1 MEKQKNGE
9 LSRMFG
15 YAGKFHVLTVLG
27 CVLSGIST
35 ILSMLPFVC
44 IWLVIHDLIQAFAAG
59 DISLAT
65 GSAHYAWMAVVF
77 AAASIL
83 IYFIAL
89 NCTHLAAFRTA
100 TNMRKSAI
108 HHIVTLPLGYF
119 SQNASGR
126 LRNII
131 DDNAGLTEGF
141 LAHQLPDLTGA
152 AVMPVAVI
160 ILIFLFDWRLGICCL
175 IPMGISVIFL
185 KQMMGGDNAQF
196 MGKYMTALETMNKEA
211 VEYIRGIPVVKVFQ
225 QTIYSFKNFHAAIEE
240 YEKFASGYALK
251 CRIPLTG
258 FTVTLNGTF
267 VLLIPVAMFILSG
280 VSGQAAYENVV
291 LDFLFYSLFTPVCA
305 TMMNRIMFAS
315 EQLMAAKSAVSR
327 VDEILQEKPLKEPEH
342 PLIPADASIVFSDVS
357 FAYPGAKEKALD
369 HISFEVPAGK
379 TVALVG
385 ASGSGKSTAASLI
398 PRFYDVQS
406 GSVTI
411 GGVDVRNIEKQELM
425 KRVAFVFQNTCL
437 FKDTLLNNIKA
448 ARPDATR
455 EEVLKAADEA
465 QCKDIIDRLPDG
477 LDTLVGTGGTYLS
490 GGENQRIALARA
502 ILKDA
507 PIIVLDEATA
517 FADAENEHQ
526 IQLAFERLTQNKTV
540 MMIAHRLS
548 TIQDADLILVFKE
561 GQIAERGTH
570 EELVALMVF
579 ILLCGRITRP
589 RLPGRSERRMSSM
602 IKALK
607 KKYALS
613 DQGAKDLLKGIV
625 YSVLA
630 NISLMFPVILLAI
643 VLNQLLAPV
652 LGACAPEISAAVY
665 TVIGIVILA
674 VVFIFHYCQY
684 TATYLGTYD
693 ESARRRIGLA
703 EKLRTLPLTF
713 FHQRDLA
720 DLTSTIMG
728 DCANFEH
735 AFSHTVPQFF
745 GAVISTGIVCI
756 GLLIF
761 NWQMGLAL
769 LWVAPISFAIVIL
782 SRKWQ
787 EKLSKKHMNAR
798 LELAEGI
805 QECLETVQDIK
816 ACNQEEDYLRK
827 LDAKMDA
834 AEKAQIS
841 SEMTTASLLTTG
853 QMFLRLG
860 LATVIV
866 VGNSL
871 VVSGDTSL
879 FTYILFLIAASR
891 LYDPL
896 SGAMSN
902 MAELFSVQL
911 QVNRLKEIEE
921 YPEET
926 GEKNIHTNGYDITFD
941 HVQFSYEK
949 GKPVLRDVSFTAK
962 QGQVTALVGPS
973 GGGKS
978 TVAKLAAKFYP
989 LDGGRILLGG
999 TDIAPLNSTM
1009 LMKNFSIVFQDVVLF
1024 NNTIMENIR
1033 VGKKDATDEEVI
1045 AAAKAAQCDEF
1056 ISKLSDG
1063 YQTVIGE
1070 NGSTLSGGECQ
1081 RLSIARALLKDAP
1094 VILLDEA
1101 TASLDVDNETE
1112 IQNAISRLV
1121 KGKTVLIIAHRMRT
1135 VEAADNIVVLSD
1147 GIVVE
1152 NGTHE
1157 ELMKENG
1164 LYHRLV
1170 DLQTASANWKLS
1182 V

>member
-44 IWLVIHDLIQAFAAG
+44 IWLVIRDLIQAFAAG

-570 EELVALMVF
+570 EELVAL
-579 ILLCGRITRP
+579 
-589 RLPGRSERRMSSM
+589 
-602 IKALK
+602 
-607 KKYALS
+607 
-613 DQGAKDLLKGIV
+613 
-625 YSVLA
+625 
-630 NISLMFPVILLAI
+630 N
-643 VLNQLLAPV
+643 
-652 LGACAPEISAAVY
+652 
-665 TVIGIVILA
+665 
-674 VVFIFHYCQY
+674 
-684 TATYLGTYD
+684 
-693 ESARRRIGLA
+693 A

-1147 GIVVE
+1147 GIVAE

>member
-1 MEKQKNGE
+1 
-9 LSRMFG
+9 
-15 YAGKFHVLTVLG
+15 
-27 CVLSGIST
+27 
-35 ILSMLPFVC
+35 
-44 IWLVIHDLIQAFAAG
+44 
-59 DISLAT
+59 
-65 GSAHYAWMAVVF
+65 
-77 AAASIL
+77 
-83 IYFIAL
+83 
-89 NCTHLAAFRTA
+89 
-100 TNMRKSAI
+100 
-108 HHIVTLPLGYF
+108 
-119 SQNASGR
+119 
-126 LRNII
+126 
-131 DDNAGLTEGF
+131 
-141 LAHQLPDLTGA
+141 
-152 AVMPVAVI
+152 
-160 ILIFLFDWRLGICCL
+160 
-175 IPMGISVIFL
+175 
-185 KQMMGGDNAQF
+185 
-196 MGKYMTALETMNKEA
+196 
-211 VEYIRGIPVVKVFQ
+211 
-225 QTIYSFKNFHAAIEE
+225 
-240 YEKFASGYALK
+240 
-251 CRIPLTG
+251 
-258 FTVTLNGTF
+258 
-267 VLLIPVAMFILSG
+267 
-280 VSGQAAYENVV
+280 
-291 LDFLFYSLFTPVCA
+291 
-305 TMMNRIMFAS
+305 
-315 EQLMAAKSAVSR
+315 
-327 VDEILQEKPLKEPEH
+327 
-342 PLIPADASIVFSDVS
+342 
-357 FAYPGAKEKALD
+357 
-369 HISFEVPAGK
+369 
-379 TVALVG
+379 
-385 ASGSGKSTAASLI
+385 
-398 PRFYDVQS
+398 
-406 GSVTI
+406 
-411 GGVDVRNIEKQELM
+411 
-425 KRVAFVFQNTCL
+425 
-437 FKDTLLNNIKA
+437 
-448 ARPDATR
+448 
-455 EEVLKAADEA
+455 
-465 QCKDIIDRLPDG
+465 
-477 LDTLVGTGGTYLS
+477 
-490 GGENQRIALARA
+490 
-502 ILKDA
+502 
-507 PIIVLDEATA
+507 
-517 FADAENEHQ
+517 
-526 IQLAFERLTQNKTV
+526 
-540 MMIAHRLS
+540 
-548 TIQDADLILVFKE
+548 
-561 GQIAERGTH
+561 
-570 EELVALMVF
+570 
-579 ILLCGRITRP
+579 
-589 RLPGRSERRMSSM
+589 M

-607 KKYALS
+607 NKYALS
-613 DQGAKDLLKGIV
+613 DQGTKDLLKGII

-652 LGACAPEISAAVY
+652 LGTNAPEISAIVY

-713 FHQRDLA
+713 FHQRNLA

-756 GLLIF
+756 GLLIV

-782 SRKWQ
+782 SRKCQ

-816 ACNQEEDYLRK
+816 ASNQEEDYLRK

-871 VVSGDTSL
+871 VVNGDTSL

-896 SGAMSN
+896 SGAMAN

-911 QVNRLKEIEE
+911 QVNRLKEIED

-926 GEKNIHTNGYDITFD
+926 GEKEIRTNGYDITFD
-941 HVQFSYEK
+941 HVRFSYEK
-949 GKPVLRDVSFTAK
+949 DKPVLRDVSFTAK

-1056 ISKLSDG
+1056 ISKLPDG

-1112 IQNAISRLV
+1112 IQNAISKLV

>member
-15 YAGKFHVLTVLG
+15 YAGNYHVLTVLG

-44 IWLVIHDLIQAFAAG
+44 IWLVIRDLIQAFAAG

-65 GSAHYAWMAVVF
+65 ESTRYAWMAVVF

-100 TNMRKSAI
+100 TNMRKTAI

-126 LRNII
+126 LRKII

-141 LAHQLPDLTGA
+141 LAHQLPDLTGSV
-152 AVMPVAVI
+152 VMPVAVI
-160 ILIFLFDWRLGICCL
+160 VLIFLFDWRLGICCL

-267 VLLIPVAMFILSG
+267 VLLIPVAMLILSG

-327 VDEILQEKPLKEPEH
+327 VEEILQEQPLKEPEH
-342 PLIPADASIVFSDVS
+342 PMIPADASIVFSDVS
-357 FAYPGAKEKALD
+357 FAYPGAKEKALN

-425 KRVAFVFQNTCL
+425 KRVAFVFQNTRL

-455 EEVLKAADEA
+455 EEVLKAANEA

-526 IQLAFERLTQNKTV
+526 IQLAFERLTKNKTV
-540 MMIAHRLS
+540 LMIAHRLS
-548 TIQDADLILVFKE
+548 TIQDADLILVFKD

-570 EELVALMVF
+570 EELVSLNG
-579 ILLCGRITRP
+579 IY
-589 RLPGRSERRMSSM
+589 SSM
-602 IKALK
+602 W
-607 KKYALS
+607 
-613 DQGAKDLLKGIV
+613 KD
-625 YSVLA
+625 Y
-630 NISLMFPVILLAI
+630 
-643 VLNQLLAPV
+643 Q
-652 LGACAPEISAAVY
+652 
-665 TVIGIVILA
+665 
-674 VVFIFHYCQY
+674 
-684 TATYLGTYD
+684 
-693 ESARRRIGLA
+693 
-703 EKLRTLPLTF
+703 
-713 FHQRDLA
+713 
-720 DLTSTIMG
+720 TS
-728 DCANFEH
+728 
-735 AFSHTVPQFF
+735 
-745 GAVISTGIVCI
+745 
-756 GLLIF
+756 
-761 NWQMGLAL
+761 
-769 LWVAPISFAIVIL
+769 
-782 SRKWQ
+782 
-787 EKLSKKHMNAR
+787 
-798 LELAEGI
+798 
-805 QECLETVQDIK
+805 
-816 ACNQEEDYLRK
+816 
-827 LDAKMDA
+827 
-834 AEKAQIS
+834 
-841 SEMTTASLLTTG
+841 
-853 QMFLRLG
+853 
-860 LATVIV
+860 
-866 VGNSL
+866 
-871 VVSGDTSL
+871 
-879 FTYILFLIAASR
+879 IAW
-891 LYDPL
+891 
-896 SGAMSN
+896 
-902 MAELFSVQL
+902 
-911 QVNRLKEIEE
+911 K
-921 YPEET
+921 
-926 GEKNIHTNGYDITFD
+926 
-941 HVQFSYEK
+941 
-949 GKPVLRDVSFTAK
+949 
-962 QGQVTALVGPS
+962 
-973 GGGKS
+973 
-978 TVAKLAAKFYP
+978 
-989 LDGGRILLGG
+989 
-999 TDIAPLNSTM
+999 
-1009 LMKNFSIVFQDVVLF
+1009 
-1024 NNTIMENIR
+1024 
-1033 VGKKDATDEEVI
+1033 VGKE
-1045 AAAKAAQCDEF
+1045 
-1056 ISKLSDG
+1056 
-1063 YQTVIGE
+1063 GE
-1070 NGSTLSGGECQ
+1070 Q
-1081 RLSIARALLKDAP
+1081 YD
-1094 VILLDEA
+1094 
-1101 TASLDVDNETE
+1101 
-1112 IQNAISRLV
+1112 
-1121 KGKTVLIIAHRMRT
+1121 
-1135 VEAADNIVVLSD
+1135 
-1147 GIVVE
+1147 
-1152 NGTHE
+1152 
-1157 ELMKENG
+1157 
-1164 LYHRLV
+1164 
-1170 DLQTASANWKLS
+1170 
-1182 V
+1182 

>member
-44 IWLVIHDLIQAFAAG
+44 IWLVIRDLIQAFAAG

-141 LAHQLPDLTGA
+141 LAHQLPDLIGA

-357 FAYPGAKEKALD
+357 FAYPGTKEKALD
-369 HISFEVPAGK
+369 HISFEVPTGK

-437 FKDTLLNNIKA
+437 FKDTLMNNIKA

-570 EELVALMVF
+570 EELVALNG
-579 ILLCGRITRP
+579 IY
-589 RLPGRSERRMSSM
+589 SSM
-602 IKALK
+602 W
-607 KKYALS
+607 
-613 DQGAKDLLKGIV
+613 KD
-625 YSVLA
+625 Y
-630 NISLMFPVILLAI
+630 
-643 VLNQLLAPV
+643 Q
-652 LGACAPEISAAVY
+652 
-665 TVIGIVILA
+665 
-674 VVFIFHYCQY
+674 
-684 TATYLGTYD
+684 
-693 ESARRRIGLA
+693 
-703 EKLRTLPLTF
+703 
-713 FHQRDLA
+713 
-720 DLTSTIMG
+720 TS
-728 DCANFEH
+728 
-735 AFSHTVPQFF
+735 
-745 GAVISTGIVCI
+745 
-756 GLLIF
+756 
-761 NWQMGLAL
+761 
-769 LWVAPISFAIVIL
+769 
-782 SRKWQ
+782 
-787 EKLSKKHMNAR
+787 
-798 LELAEGI
+798 
-805 QECLETVQDIK
+805 
-816 ACNQEEDYLRK
+816 
-827 LDAKMDA
+827 
-834 AEKAQIS
+834 
-841 SEMTTASLLTTG
+841 
-853 QMFLRLG
+853 
-860 LATVIV
+860 
-866 VGNSL
+866 
-871 VVSGDTSL
+871 
-879 FTYILFLIAASR
+879 IAW
-891 LYDPL
+891 
-896 SGAMSN
+896 
-902 MAELFSVQL
+902 
-911 QVNRLKEIEE
+911 K
-921 YPEET
+921 
-926 GEKNIHTNGYDITFD
+926 
-941 HVQFSYEK
+941 
-949 GKPVLRDVSFTAK
+949 
-962 QGQVTALVGPS
+962 
-973 GGGKS
+973 
-978 TVAKLAAKFYP
+978 
-989 LDGGRILLGG
+989 
-999 TDIAPLNSTM
+999 
-1009 LMKNFSIVFQDVVLF
+1009 
-1024 NNTIMENIR
+1024 
-1033 VGKKDATDEEVI
+1033 VGKEDE
-1045 AAAKAAQCDEF
+1045 QHD
-1056 ISKLSDG
+1056 
-1063 YQTVIGE
+1063 
-1070 NGSTLSGGECQ
+1070 
-1081 RLSIARALLKDAP
+1081 
-1094 VILLDEA
+1094 
-1101 TASLDVDNETE
+1101 
-1112 IQNAISRLV
+1112 
-1121 KGKTVLIIAHRMRT
+1121 
-1135 VEAADNIVVLSD
+1135 
-1147 GIVVE
+1147 
-1152 NGTHE
+1152 
-1157 ELMKENG
+1157 
-1164 LYHRLV
+1164 
-1170 DLQTASANWKLS
+1170 
-1182 V
+1182 